1 MAWRSLR
8 ASTQGII
15 QAKQAIARKRLTQ
28 QILAEQV
35 GLRTRQPIGRF
46 LAGKAI
52 DRRVFIEICFQLD
65 LDWQEIMVSGSVAPE
80 LEGKRHPQ
88 DFDYHNLDQQA
99 LLHYQEK
106 IQAQC
111 GTLQM
116 WAVPQPIEMADIYVD
131 VQMLEQLSNRRWLEI
146 PDLLQD
152 FDPTEDDFDHWGLN
166 HIAQQ
171 RVPGLEAVA
180 NYSKLMVLGKPG
192 SGKTTF
198 LKFLAL
204 AYLGEPFQSERL
216 PVFIWL
222 KYFVE
227 NARKPI
233 NSIFISLKDYI
244 SQEFIRCGFNATDV
258 EILFEQGKLL
268 ILLDGLDEVTEL
280 DNEEILKQITSLSQI
295 YYKNQFVITSR
306 IASYPYRFPG
316 FTEVEI
322 ANFSRQQ
329 IEIFVQKYFTTA
341 QGTNRQEELK
351 KAAELIT
358 QLGQP
363 ENQRIRELSLTPLL
377 LNLVCV
383 VFQAK
388 GAFPSRRS
396 KLYEEAI
403 ELLLV
408 YWDETKGIK
417 RNSAYQ
423 ISFAQKI
430 QLLNYLGFT
439 TFERG
444 DYFFEQRK
452 IQNDIANYLL
462 ESSRNGKPNPVTL
475 QLMSESILKSIEC
488 QDGLFVE
495 RSRRIYSFSHL
506 TVQEYFTAQYITTG
520 HIEKALGPVF
530 LQRLVSHIAEKRW
543 REVFLLVTEM
553 LSCADELLLQM
564 KQQIEQFI
572 AIDEKLQQF
581 MRWVNQKSQSTSVEY
596 KPAAVR
602 AFFFALALT
611 LEHYFTSAFKVR
623 RSGSPLSPIPY
634 FPLPLY
640 LRLAHNL
647 DSNLNLNRELT
658 LDFKVQTPN
667 RPHALG
673 LSHIHILEQVI
684 QCALH
689 FDLALVPERARE
701 LLEAIRSL
709 KAQLP
714 ELETNHTWWTENG
727 QAWNE
732 QFIATITEHRQAGH
746 DWHFS
751 PEQMRHLQ
759 QYYQGNK
766 LLVDCLK
773 SDCEVSVAVREQIEE
788 TLLLCK

>member
-15 QAKQAIARKRLTQ
+15 QAKQAIARKQLTQ

-35 GLRTRQPIGRF
+35 GLKTRQPIGRF

-52 DRRVFIEICFQLD
+52 DRRVFMEICFQLD
-65 LDWQEIMVSGSVAPE
+65 LDWQEIMVSDSAAPE
-80 LEGKRHPQ
+80 LDSKHQPQ
-88 DFDYHNLDQQA
+88 NFEYHNLDQQA
-99 LLHYQEK
+99 LSHYQDK

-116 WAVPQPIEMADIYVD
+116 WAVPQPVEMDDIYVD
-131 VQMLEQLSNRRWLEI
+131 VKILEQLSNGPWLEI
-146 PDLLQD
+146 SDLLQD
-152 FDPTEDDFDHWGLN
+152 FDPTKDDFHHWSFN
-166 HIAQQ
+166 RIAQK
-171 RVPGLEAVA
+171 RVLGLEAVA
-180 NYSKLMVLGKPG
+180 KYSKLMVLGKPG

-204 AYLGEPFQSERL
+204 ACFWEQLPSQRL

-227 NARKPI
+227 NAKEPEGR
-233 NSIFISLKDYI
+233 IFTPLKDYI
-244 SQEFIRCGFNATDV
+244 SQEFIRCGYNAKDV

-268 ILLDGLDEVTEL
+268 ILLDGLDEVPES
-280 DNEEILKQITSLSQI
+280 DNKEIIKQLTSLSQT

-306 IASYPYRFPG
+306 LASYPYRFPG
-316 FTEVEI
+316 FTEIEI
-322 ANFSRQQ
+322 ADFSRQQ
-329 IEIFVQKYFTTA
+329 IETFVQKYFTTT
-341 QGTNRQEELK
+341 QGTNRQEGLK
-351 KAAELIT
+351 KASEFIT

-377 LNLVCV
+377 LNLACV

-388 GAFPSRRS
+388 GAFPSQRS
-396 KLYEEAI
+396 KFYEEGI

-417 RNSAYQ
+417 RDAAYQ

-430 QLLNYLGFT
+430 QLLNYLGFI

-462 ESSRNGKPNPVTL
+462 GSSRNGKPNPVTL

-488 QDGLFVE
+488 QDGLLVE

-506 TVQEYFTAQYITTG
+506 TVQEYFTARYVTTG
-520 HIEKALGPVF
+520 HLEEALGSVF
-530 LQRLVSHIAEKRW
+530 LQRLVRHIAEKRW
-543 REVFLLVTEM
+543 RKVFLLVTEM

-564 KQQIEQFI
+564 KQHIDQFI

-581 MRWVNQKSQSTSVEY
+581 LRWVNQKSQSASVEC

-623 RSGSPLSPIPY
+623 RSDSPFSPVPY

-658 LDFKVQTPN
+658 LDFKIQTPN
-667 RPHALG
+667 TPHSLG
-673 LSHIHILEQVI
+673 LSHIHILDQVI

-689 FDLALVPERARE
+689 FDLVLVPESARK

-732 QFIATITEHRQAGH
+732 QFAAIITEHRQAGH

-759 QYYQGNK
+759 QYYQVNK
-766 LLVDCLK
+766 LLVDCLN

-788 TLLLCK
+788 TLLLG